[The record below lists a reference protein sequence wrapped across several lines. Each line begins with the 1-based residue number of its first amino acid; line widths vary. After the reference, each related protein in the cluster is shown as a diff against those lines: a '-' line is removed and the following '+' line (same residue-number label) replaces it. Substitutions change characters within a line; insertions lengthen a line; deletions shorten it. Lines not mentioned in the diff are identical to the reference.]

1 MTFVLEKMMNPY
13 APPNSND
20 EKEGNPRDAMKA
32 RVSRPATAL
41 VIMASIQSVFVAIY
55 LVSLFFVVL
64 RTGFISW
71 EIVGFA
77 LGGMQFISLI
87 LIAIGGA
94 KLGFLE
100 SYRLARLGALL
111 ACVPLITP
119 FMIAGIPF
127 GLWSLRLLS
136 DPEVRGLFPDVTA
149 VPKQSRG

>member
-1 MTFVLEKMMNPY
+1 MTNPY
-13 APPNSND
+13 ESPIIND
-20 EKEGNPRDAMKA
+20 ANDVDPRDAIRA

-41 VIMASIQSVFVAIY
+41 IIMSSIQSVFVAIY
-55 LVSLFFVVL
+55 LVSTVLVVL
-64 RTGFISW
+64 SGW
-71 EIVGFA
+71 GVPEDIVGLTFA
-77 LGGMQFISLI
+77 SIQFIGLV

-100 SYRLARLGALL
+100 SYRLARLGAYL

-136 DPEVRGLFPDVTA
+136 DPVVRSSFPDTKYLA
-149 VPKQSRG
+149 

>member
-1 MTFVLEKMMNPY
+1 MTFALEKMTNPY
-13 APPNSND
+13 EPPIIND
-20 EKEGNPRDAMKA
+20 AKAVDPRDAIRA

-41 VIMASIQSVFVAIY
+41 IIMASIQSVFVAIY
-55 LVSLFFVVL
+55 LVSAVFVVL
-64 RTGFISW
+64 NGW
-71 EIVGFA
+71 GVPEVIVGFTLA
-77 LGGMQFISLI
+77 SIQFIGLV

-127 GLWSLRLLS
+127 GIWSLRLLS
-136 DPEVRGLFPDVTA
+136 EPVVRASFPDA
-149 VPKQSRG
+149 K